1 MKLLAPRTVI
11 AGLDTSTEFE
21 SIVREHQ
28 QRVFGMLLRLTG
40 NRDNVEDLAQE
51 VFLRLY
57 RGLEH
62 FRGEAQLS
70 TYLYRITMNVAQ
82 DEWKRRRKEREAIA
96 TPVYDADVE
105 NTDWIESFAAD
116 APDAEAQLQQKQ
128 LWEMVNEELPQLS
141 EAERNVLV
149 LYHQEDCG
157 YEQIAELLNLP
168 IGTVRTHL
176 HRGRERLGRLVRA
189 RMGGTAAVKC
199 TAQGRVAEKEY
210 SL

>member
-1 MKLLAPRTVI
+1 
-11 AGLDTSTEFE
+11 
-21 SIVREHQ
+21 
-28 QRVFGMLLRLTG
+28 
-40 NRDNVEDLAQE
+40 
-51 VFLRLY
+51 
-57 RGLEH
+57 
-62 FRGEAQLS
+62 
-70 TYLYRITMNVAQ
+70 MNVAQ

-168 IGTVRTHL
+168 SARCGRICTGGA
-176 HRGRERLGRLVRA
+176 RGWAGWCGAHGRN
-189 RMGGTAAVKC
+189 GGGEVYGA
-199 TAQGRVAEKEY
+199 G
-210 SL
+210 